1 MITWRRLLLVL
12 LIALL
17 IVTAALAVSSPI
29 QAQDRRSPAPLTEAT
44 LIAVSDTYLDEA
56 DPAANFGD
64 SRTLS
69 VGRTDRRVPTETH
82 LLVRFDLAGIP
93 AGAILDRAE
102 LRLYQRAAGESAS
115 FVIYV
120 DEVNAPWDEMAT
132 TWRTGPPAT
141 YRDDPPMALDQ
152 ATGLKRWDVLRIVD
166 RWLTGLAPNEGFL
179 LRGDG

>member
-69 VGRTDRRVPTETH
+69 VGRTDSRVPTETH

-93 AGAILDRAE
+93 AHAGLIQIHGAME
-102 LRLYQRAAGESAS
+102 PLRLSR
-115 FVIYV
+115 
-120 DEVNAPWDEMAT
+120 
-132 TWRTGPPAT
+132 
-141 YRDDPPMALDQ
+141 
-152 ATGLKRWDVLRIVD
+152 D
-166 RWLTGLAPNEGFL
+166 RWRNQGWWQD
-179 LRGDG
+179 RGRDWVGPSSARAITHGVYLHIAR